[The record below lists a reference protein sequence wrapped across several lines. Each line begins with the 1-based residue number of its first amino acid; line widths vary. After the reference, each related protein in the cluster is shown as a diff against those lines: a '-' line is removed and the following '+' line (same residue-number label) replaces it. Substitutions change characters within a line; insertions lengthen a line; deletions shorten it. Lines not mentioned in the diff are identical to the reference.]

1 VTATL
6 QKTTP
11 ADVQRVRR
19 GLLARLR
26 NLLLSLALDLEE
38 AVLWVDSDIT
48 SMPANTLAAL
58 VGSGKDIVTTVT
70 KK

>member
-1 VTATL
+1 
-6 QKTTP
+6 
-11 ADVQRVRR
+11 VRR

-26 NLLLSLALDLEE
+26 NLLLSLALDLED

-70 KK
+70 QG